1 MAKENIKKIIADAEA
16 VEPIAEFNGIKITD
30 FKDGATLR
38 KADAID
44 DDEPNIANRLM
55 NSDGTVARSNIRYAS
70 VNPKKMFDNRY
81 RYIERDEKK
90 ILQIVTDK
98 RAISEQKTGSIYLKN
113 VPVYEIERNTKTKQL
128 EVTAVTNVLDTEF
141 VSEFR
146 NVLAMKSMPEV
157 LAAIDRN
164 GAEMTAD
171 ELGI

>member
-16 VEPIAEFNGIKITD
+16 VEPIAEFNGIKITN

-81 RYIERDEKK
+81 RYIERDGKK

-128 EVTAVTNVLDTEF
+128 EVKAVTNVLDTEF